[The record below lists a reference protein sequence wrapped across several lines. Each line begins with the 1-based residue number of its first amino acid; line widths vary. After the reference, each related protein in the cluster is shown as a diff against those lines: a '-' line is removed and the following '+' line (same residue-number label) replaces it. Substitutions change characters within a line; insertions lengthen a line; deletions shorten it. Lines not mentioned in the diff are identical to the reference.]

1 MSYDIKLNDKQKIW
15 VMKGAL
21 EKIKDAPLTKDEV
34 ESLIRETLHL
44 VDFGTYD
51 LPKKLSLRTIVLK
64 AYASRTDGC
73 RMTDAQENGV
83 KRWRCNCIP
92 VPRQVLAESDHER
105 VVADLEAQ
113 VFNEGIRHRHEANEL
128 DKTIATQAKE
138 IEKLKF
144 IQGPP

>member
-1 MSYDIKLNDKQKIW
+1 
-15 VMKGAL
+15 
-21 EKIKDAPLTKDEV
+21 
-34 ESLIRETLHL
+34 
-44 VDFGTYD
+44 
-51 LPKKLSLRTIVLK
+51 
-64 AYASRTDGC
+64 
-73 RMTDAQENGV
+73 MTDAQGNGV

-144 IQGPP
+144 IQGPTDKTLANVLGELETANKKIEKYKVFINAIESQALAWIIEPMDGHGTMLRNIGDMTERCAKEVAALSDEVQA